1 MQRVHLTRVVVTP
14 SPGSTIPPGKLHT
27 PLSRRWIC
35 QMSVIDT
42 SRGGGNLNA
51 NKLEN
56 LPTGTWRHDQFPVH
70 LRTIPSSHTFQIKTG
85 AGKKIERRPVP
96 ASNESPLGRLRG
108 WDPTYCKHVFITG
121 WSCQCIA
128 MQWSLVDLPSSP
140 LPCRPVLPHGLSGR
154 LAPSTS
160 YSPSWLTLFTWLTCL
175 LLILIP
181 FHLVL
186 PDKGHRNQ
194 GVEGWLS
201 QALVTKVGEVSL
213 ANLETF

>member
-35 QMSVIDT
+35 DMSVSDT

-70 LRTIPSSHTFQIKTG
+70 LRTIPSSHTSQIKTG
-85 AGKKIERRPVP
+85 AGKKIEKRPVP

-108 WDPTYCKHVFITG
+108 LDPTCYENVLIIG
-121 WSCQCIA
+121 WSCQD
-128 MQWSLVDLPSSP
+128 SLVDLPSSP

-175 LLILIP
+175 LLILIA

-213 ANLETF
+213 ANLQTF

>member
-1 MQRVHLTRVVVTP
+1 M
-14 SPGSTIPPGKLHT
+14 G
-27 PLSRRWIC
+27 
-35 QMSVIDT
+35 VIDT
-42 SRGGGNLNA
+42 HRGGGNLNA

-85 AGKKIERRPVP
+85 AGKRIERTPVP
-96 ASNESPLGRLRG
+96 ASSESPLGRLRG
-108 WDPTYCKHVFITG
+108 WDPTYCKHVFYHRLVD
-121 WSCQCIA
+121 
-128 MQWSLVDLPSSP
+128 SLVDLPSSP

-175 LLILIP
+175 LLVLIA

-213 ANLETF
+213 ANLQTF

>member
-1 MQRVHLTRVVVTP
+1 MQTNSRTFRPELGDTTSSPCTFAQSPQVTLFKSKQEP
-14 SPGSTIPPGKLHT
+14 AKRLKGDRFP
-27 PLSRRWIC
+27 
-35 QMSVIDT
+35 
-42 SRGGGNLNA
+42 
-51 NKLEN
+51 
-56 LPTGTWRHDQFPVH
+56 LPTSHHWVGCVIGTPP
-70 LRTIPSSHTFQIKTG
+70 I
-85 AGKKIERRPVP
+85 
-96 ASNESPLGRLRG
+96 ASMCL
-108 WDPTYCKHVFITG
+108 IIG
-121 WSCQCIA
+121 WSCQD
-128 MQWSLVDLPSSP
+128 SLVDLPSSP

-175 LLILIP
+175 LLILIA

-213 ANLETF
+213 ANLQTF

>member
-35 QMSVIDT
+35 HMGVIDT

-96 ASNESPLGRLRG
+96 ASSESPLGRLRD
-108 WDPTYCKHVFITG
+108 WDPTYCKHVLIIG
-121 WSCQCIA
+121 WSCQD
-128 MQWSLVDLPSSP
+128 SLVDLPSSP

-213 ANLETF
+213 ANLQTF